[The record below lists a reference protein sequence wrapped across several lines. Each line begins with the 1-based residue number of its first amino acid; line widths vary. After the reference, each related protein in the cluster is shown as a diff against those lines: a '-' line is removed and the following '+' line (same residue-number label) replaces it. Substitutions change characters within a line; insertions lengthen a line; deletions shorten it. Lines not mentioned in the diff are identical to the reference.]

1 MRLMKKIVLFVVAL
15 VVLGVVFVGGFY
27 AGLQMPGETKIL
39 GVLQK
44 EPIAPLREDVN
55 FAPFWD
61 AWSMVEMRYVDSDK
75 VGRQDMVYGAISGLL
90 KSIGDPY
97 TVFFPPKENKYF
109 QSEIKGSF
117 DGVGMEIGLRK
128 SIVTVIAPLKGTPAE
143 RAGILAGDKI
153 IRIDDTSTLDFTIEE
168 AVQMIR
174 GERGTPVRLTILR
187 NGEDEPRVIDIVRE
201 MIQVPVISTDNPT
214 VIGKNGPRSIVIPN
228 DIFLIQLHNFSENSP
243 LAFREALR
251 AMAQSGKQ
259 KLILD
264 LRNNP
269 GGFLE
274 AAVHIS
280 SWFLPEGETV
290 VIEDRGREEKNE
302 HRSYGFNI
310 FRDLPMVILINQGSA
325 SASEIVAGAL
335 QDHGVAKLV
344 GEKTFGKGSVQELLP
359 LTENTSIKITV
370 AKWLTPQGRDISA
383 GGLTPDYEINPVRNS
398 VSNGV
403 KPKEK
408 DIEAGRDP
416 ILEKAI
422 ELLKGANGRL

>member
-1 MRLMKKIVLFVVAL
+1 MRLIKKIILFAAAL
-15 VVLGVVFVGGFY
+15 VVFGIAFVSGFY

-44 EPIAPLREDVN
+44 EPLAPLREDIN

-61 AWSMVEMRYVDSDK
+61 AWSLIETRYVDSDK

-90 KSIGDPY
+90 KSVGDPY
-97 TVFFPPKENKYF
+97 TVFLSPKEYEYF

-117 DGVGMEIGLRK
+117 EGVGMEIGLRK
-128 SIVTVIAPLKGTPAE
+128 GIVTVIAPLKGTPAE
-143 RAGILAGDKI
+143 RAGIRAGDKI
-153 IRIDDTSTLDFTIEE
+153 IRIDDASTIDFTIEE
-168 AVQMIR
+168 AVRIIR
-174 GERGTPVRLTILR
+174 GERGTKVRLTILR
-187 NGEDEPRVIDIVRE
+187 NGEDEPQIIEIARDT
-201 MIQVPVISTDNPT
+201 IQIPVISTDTPT
-214 VIGKNGPRSIVIPN
+214 VVGKDGPHPVTIPD
-228 DIFLIQLHNFSENSP
+228 DIFVIQLHNFSENSS
-243 LAFREALR
+243 LVFREALR
-251 AMAQSGKQ
+251 EMVQSGKR

-274 AAVHIS
+274 AAVDIS

-290 VIEDRGREEKNE
+290 VSEDRGRGDTIT

-310 FRDLPMVILINQGSA
+310 FRDLPMVILVNQGSA

-335 QDHGVAKLV
+335 QDYGVAKII

-370 AKWLTPQGRDISA
+370 AKWLTPKGRDISA
-383 GGLTPDYEINPVRNS
+383 EGLTPDYEVKTESKNIEEGIDPVF
-398 VSNGV
+398 
-403 KPKEK
+403 
-408 DIEAGRDP
+408 
-416 ILEKAI
+416 EKAV
-422 ELLKGANGRL
+422 ELLKNTAVRLQ